1 MVSIMVLALAAEL
14 VSRSETYE
22 IQGPM
27 RRPPSARLL
36 WEEKFRG
43 DRLSPRDWSFETA
56 FNKEGWFNH
65 ELQYYSNGQPTN
77 LRVGNNELTIQA
89 RKEDL
94 DPAKFPDWG
103 GQHYTS
109 ARIISTRSWRY
120 GFFEIR
126 AKLPCGRGTW
136 PAIWMLPKSMQKWP
150 DDGEI
155 DIMEQ
160 VGAEPNMIYA
170 TLHTGR
176 YNHVLGTQRGAHR
189 LSPSSCTAFHRYQ
202 LDWRPDS
209 IVIGFDDTAMLKV
222 LKEPSDRK
230 PEWPFDQPFRLI
242 LNLAIGGDW
251 GGAKGID
258 DSALPQQMVVDY
270 VRVWQANQA
279 SGTFR
284 ARYEQ
289 SVR

>member
-1 MVSIMVLALAAEL
+1 MLIAALALALEL
-14 VSRSETYE
+14 VSKSSTYE
-22 IQGPM
+22 VREPM
-27 RRPPSARLL
+27 RRPPAMRLA
-36 WEEKFRG
+36 WEEDFG
-43 DRLSPRDWSFETA
+43 GPRLNPREWSFETA
-56 FNKEGWFNH
+56 FNKKGWFNH
-65 ELQYYSNGQPTN
+65 ELQYYSADRPEN
-77 LRVGNNELTIQA
+77 LRVGGGQLTIEA

-94 DPAKFPDWG
+94 DPAKYPDWG

-136 PAIWMLPKSMQKWP
+136 PAIWMLPRTMQKWP

-170 TLHTGR
+170 TLHSGR

-189 LSPSSCTAFHRYQ
+189 LSPSSCAAFHTYQ
-202 LDWRPDS
+202 LDWQPTS
-209 IVIGFDDTAMLKV
+209 ITIGFDGIAVLKV
-222 LKEPSDRK
+222 SREATDRK

-251 GGAKGID
+251 AGSKGID
-258 DSALPQQMVVDY
+258 DHAMPQRMVLDY
-270 VRVWQANQA
+270 VRVWQAD
-279 SGTFR
+279 
-284 ARYEQ
+284 
-289 SVR
+289 

>member
-1 MVSIMVLALAAEL
+1 MLIAALALALEL
-14 VSRSETYE
+14 VSKGSTYE
-22 IQGPM
+22 VHGPM
-27 RRPPSARLL
+27 RRSPAMRLA
-36 WEEKFRG
+36 WEEDFG
-43 DRLSPRDWSFETA
+43 GHRLNPREWSFETA
-56 FNKEGWFNH
+56 FNKKGWFNH
-65 ELQYYSNGQPTN
+65 ELQYYSADRPEN
-77 LRVGNNELTIQA
+77 LQVGDGRLTIEA

-94 DPAKFPDWG
+94 DAAKYPDWG

-109 ARIISTRSWRY
+109 GRIISKRSWRY

-136 PAIWMLPKSMQKWP
+136 PAIWMLPKTMQKWP

-170 TLHTGR
+170 TLHSGR

-189 LSPSSCTAFHRYQ
+189 LSPSSCTAFHTYQ
-202 LDWRPDS
+202 LDWQPTS
-209 IVIGFDDTAMLKV
+209 ITIGFDGIAVLKV
-222 LKEPSDRK
+222 SREAADRK

-251 GGAKGID
+251 AGSKGVD
-258 DSALPQQMVVDY
+258 DRAMPQRMIIDY
-270 VRVWQANQA
+270 VRVWQ
-279 SGTFR
+279 R
-284 ARYEQ
+284 D
-289 SVR
+289 